1 MEYVHD
7 YLIIGG
13 GMAADAAAK
22 AIAEVERG
30 ANIGIVG
37 DEASPPYQR
46 PPLSKALWKGDKS
59 PADIDLA
66 TAKTG
71 ASFHL
76 GRRIVSLDRAAHV
89 ARDEQGDT
97 YRYRRLL
104 LATGATP
111 RALGFDGGERLID
124 FRTLADYEALRRYAK
139 PGAHIAVIGGGFIGS
154 ELAASLCGIGCK
166 VTMLFPGRSIG
177 TGRYPDGLCAY
188 LDAYYRE
195 HGVEL
200 RAGIK
205 VTGGRAVDGGVEL
218 ELSEGGALCVDA
230 VVAGIG
236 VTPNTTLAEQVGQ
249 VELPSSLAVR
259 AAVTSKVR
267 VQVDHVLPV
276 RVPLR
281 QTLSIPIPDPIQVNA
296 QLQTTVPV
304 DLEVPVKQV
313 LHVDQ
318 EYDLDT
324 RVKTR
329 VLGLPI
335 TLPIQGKVPLK
346 LDVPVDLV
354 IPVHQRLPLQ
364 LTLPATVRITEPLNA
379 RIDTV
384 LQTQVPI
391 HEALALPVTAPVEAV
406 LTFPQRD
413 VQAGLKLIDA
423 RLPLSALTLGPVS
436 KAAGPASPASAAV
449 PRSAP

>member
-1 MEYVHD
+1 M
-7 YLIIGG
+7 
-13 GMAADAAAK
+13 
-22 AIAEVERG
+22 
-30 ANIGIVG
+30 
-37 DEASPPYQR
+37 S
-46 PPLSKALWKGDKS
+46 S
-59 PADIDLA
+59 PAPV
-66 TAKTG
+66 TW
-71 ASFHL
+71 
-76 GRRIVSLDRAAHV
+76 RA
-89 ARDEQGDT
+89 
-97 YRYRRLL
+97 LL
-104 LATGATP
+104 LA
-111 RALGFDGGERLID
+111 ALALFLVLSLVTAGGVYWAWR
-124 FRTLADYEALRRYAK
+124 
-139 PGAHIAVIGGGFIGS
+139 H
-154 ELAASLCGIGCK
+154 LAAS
-166 VTMLFPGRSIG
+166 V
-177 TGRYPDGLCAY
+177 
-188 LDAYYRE
+188 
-195 HGVEL
+195 
-200 RAGIK
+200 
-205 VTGGRAVDGGVEL
+205 
-218 ELSEGGALCVDA
+218 
-230 VVAGIG
+230 
-236 VTPNTTLAEQVGQ
+236 TLAEQVGQ

-379 RIDTV
+379 HIDTV

-436 KAAGPASPASAAV
+436 KATGPASPASAAV